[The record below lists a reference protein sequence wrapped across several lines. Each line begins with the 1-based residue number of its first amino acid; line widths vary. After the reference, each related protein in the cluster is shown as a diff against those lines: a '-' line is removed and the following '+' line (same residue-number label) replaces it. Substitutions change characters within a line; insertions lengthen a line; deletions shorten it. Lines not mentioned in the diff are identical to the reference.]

1 MEGGAT
7 SSRRSSSIYEENRT
21 RMPYGNN
28 YGSFFGPS
36 QPSLAPRLL
45 EKTSQLLEEAKK
57 TAAAKTGV
65 SGTLERVN
73 EVLARRA
80 KIEKL
85 AASRDYSFLSSD
97 DSQVL
102 PHDST
107 KNLSLNTHSPSRIKT
122 VEKKLVGASSTNAKL
137 QPRKNPNPSP
147 SLQNKFEKKNP
158 STPKPPLVKRE
169 EVGKSRNMRP
179 RQISGHEDAY
189 ENEDERAFRML
200 RKLTR
205 YDPRKYANEKDDVM
219 ETNFG
224 GIEKEERRSAK
235 LARKDDA
242 EEIRKIEAEERKE
255 RLMRKKPKLMNGD
268 KRL

>member
-1 MEGGAT
+1 MEGGAP
-7 SSRRSSSIYEENRT
+7 SSRRSSSTSEENRT
-21 RMPYGNN
+21 KMPYGNN
-28 YGSFFGPS
+28 HGSFFGPS

-45 EKTSQLLEEAKK
+45 QKTSQLLEEAKK

-85 AASRDYSFLSSD
+85 AASRDYSFLSSN

-102 PHDST
+102 PHAST
-107 KNLSLNTHSPSRIKT
+107 KNLSLNTHSPSKSKT
-122 VEKKLVGASSTNAKL
+122 VEKKLVGAGSTNAKQ
-137 QPRKNPNPSP
+137 QPRKNPNP

-158 STPKPPLVKRE
+158 STPKSPLVKRE

-179 RQISGHEDAY
+179 RQISGDEEAN

-205 YDPRKYANEKDDVM
+205 YDPRKYANDKDDVM

-235 LARKDDA
+235 LARKEDA
-242 EEIRKIEAEERKE
+242 EEIRKIAAEERKE

-268 KRL
+268 KL

>member
-1 MEGGAT
+1 MEGGAP
-7 SSRRSSSIYEENRT
+7 SSRRSPSISEENRT
-21 RMPYGNN
+21 KMPYGDN

-36 QPSLAPRLL
+36 RPSLAPRLL
-45 EKTSQLLEEAKK
+45 QKTSQSLEEAKK

-65 SGTLERVN
+65 SGTLEHVN

-80 KIEKL
+80 KIEML

-97 DSQVL
+97 DSQVF
-102 PHDST
+102 PHAST
-107 KNLSLNTHSPSRIKT
+107 PSKSKT
-122 VEKKLVGASSTNAKL
+122 VEKKLVGASSTSAKQ
-137 QPRKNPNPSP
+137 QPRKNPTPSP
-147 SLQNKFEKKNP
+147 SLQNKFEKKKP

-179 RQISGHEDAY
+179 RQISGDEVAD

-200 RKLTR
+200 RKLTQ
-205 YDPRKYANEKDDVM
+205 YDPRKYANERDDVM

-235 LARKDDA
+235 LARKEDA
-242 EEIRKIEAEERKE
+242 EEIRKMEAEERKE
-255 RLMRKKPKLMNGD
+255 RLMRKRPKLMNGA
-268 KRL
+268 